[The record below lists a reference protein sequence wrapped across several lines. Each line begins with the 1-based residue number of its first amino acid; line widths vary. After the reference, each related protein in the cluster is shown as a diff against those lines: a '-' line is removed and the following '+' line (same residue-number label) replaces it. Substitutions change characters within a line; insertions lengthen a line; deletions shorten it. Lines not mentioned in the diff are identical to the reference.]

1 MKTKTNKNITTE
13 PSTRKMTNSEVLVRQ
28 RQRQIEEKDYSI
40 SANAAK
46 ILSQRVYRHRML
58 KY

>member
-46 ILSQRVYRHRML
+46 ILSHRVYTGTEC
-58 KY
+58 

>member
-13 PSTRKMTNSEVLVRQ
+13 PSTRKMTNSEVLVKQ

-46 ILSQRVYRHRML
+46 ILSQRVYRHRM
-58 KY
+58 